1 MDRQSIRGLLQFEG
15 AKVKSLTFTP
25 NKDKDPT
32 ASLVIDA
39 DLTPQLAET
48 MRCRE
53 AIFRSDEKPHPNITR
68 HDIDGILRDVE
79 LYLPH
84 INEDGEEFHRDTY
97 WPEDISCFRVNV
109 DGMIVRLDMRARI
122 KGRYLELVDFLAKI
136 NTASFEMGIRSRQS
150 EFDWSGK
157 VDGTK
162 VDMAEGV
169 TVEGPL
175 FHSADAETCS
185 LCIANVPRNDEG
197 RHITEDALV
206 ACETDAKREPAIP
219 DAREM
224 GERRERRRKTRG
236 ELGQESD
243 AEIQRRMKA
252 VEVEVVQ

>member
-1 MDRQSIRGLLQFEG
+1 MDQQSIRGLLQFTG
-15 AKVKSLTFTP
+15 TKIDKLTLVPNAKKE
-25 NKDKDPT
+25 PT
-32 ASLVIDA
+32 ASLALTA
-39 DLTPQLAET
+39 DLTPDLAEQ

-53 AIFRSDEKPHPNITR
+53 AIFRSDGKPHPHISR
-68 HDIDGILRDVE
+68 LDIDGILRDVE
-79 LYLPH
+79 LTLPH
-84 INEDGEEFHRDTY
+84 LDEEGAEFGSDVY
-97 WPEDISCFRVNV
+97 SPEDIASFKVDV
-109 DGMIVRLDMRARI
+109 DGMMVRLSMLTRI

-136 NTASFEMGIRSRQS
+136 NTERFDIGIRSRQQ

-157 VDGTK
+157 VGGTK
-162 VDMAEGV
+162 VDMADGA

-185 LCIANVPRNDEG
+185 LCIANVPKNEDN

-206 ACETDAKREPAIP
+206 ACETDSKREPAIP
-219 DAREM
+219 DARQM